1 MTELDIVNALANGL
15 QGPQKFC
22 GTTYFVLRISS
33 TGAAWREAKK
43 EFVWR
48 DPSVWLSPIM
58 CARWAG
64 APVLISHP
72 RDGVVDTEF
81 FVRTVI
87 GSIVKAFVRD
97 GELLGVARIVDD
109 GAAEMLAAGEADTSP
124 AVVLPEDVTEPV
136 ILKNGQRWLVE
147 RPPTLCDHLAI
158 VPRGVWSAKSGTPG
172 VQN

>member
-1 MTELDIVNALANGL
+1 MIELDIVNALANGL
-15 QGPQKFC
+15 QSPQKFC
-22 GTTYFVLRISS
+22 GTTYFVLRISAC
-33 TGAAWREAKK
+33 GAAWRASKN

-48 DPSVWLSPIM
+48 DESVWLTPTM

-64 APVLISHP
+64 APVVVQHP
-72 RDGVVDTEF
+72 KEGVLDAES

-87 GSIVKAFVRD
+87 GSIVKAFPRD
-97 GELLGVARIVDD
+97 GELLGVARIVDSD
-109 GAAEMLAAGEADTSP
+109 AAAMLAAGEADTSP
-124 AVVLPEDVTEPV
+124 AVVLPGDVTEPM

-147 RPPTLCDHLAI
+147 RPPVLCDHLAV